1 MRDLNILRQVGILV
15 DPAIAELGGL
25 EVYEDILDTFYT
37 ENVKRLED
45 LQQAKQTN
53 NLNLYKIYVHAMKSE
68 SAYLGMTKLS
78 VMAFSHQQKCEL
90 QDKNY
95 IDEHYPELVE
105 EVHKILDAIKA
116 YLDIK

>member
-15 DPAIAELGGL
+15 DSAIAELGGL
-25 EVYEDILDTFYT
+25 DVYEDILDTFYT
-37 ENVKRLED
+37 ENIKRLED
-45 LQQAKQTN
+45 IKQAKQMD

-78 VMAFSHQQKCEL
+78 EMAFNHQLKCEE
-90 QDKNY
+90 QDTNY
-95 IDEHYPELVE
+95 INEHYPELIE
-105 EVHKILDAIKA
+105 EVNKILDAIKA